1 LIAALARYGMHR
13 HPYGDLHLAAAGAP
27 DGSAHLRVE
36 GYISAQSALLLS
48 KLLEAELSEAEPR

>member
-1 LIAALARYGMHR
+1 MHR
-13 HPYGDLHLAAAGAP
+13 HPFGDLHLAAAGAP

-48 KLLEAELSEAEPR
+48 KLLEAELSEAEPL